1 MPYFYLQHDD
11 YVALKARVAAAVL
24 SDDASAAPPV
34 RKTHILCASLCPEMI
49 ILPSQARDKHR
60 ECTQKREIYAFLAG
74 GRRYA
79 QHRNRCAGGKT
90 LSHFVIHAH
99 KCDAMTETLFF
110 GWKE

>member
-34 RKTHILCASLCPEMI
+34 RKTHILCATLYPEMI
-49 ILPSQARDKHR
+49 ILPSQARDKHG
-60 ECTQKREIYAFLAG
+60 ECTRKREIYAFLAG

-79 QHRNRCAGGKT
+79 QHRNRCAGGKKHSHIS
-90 LSHFVIHAH
+90 LSMHTNA
-99 KCDAMTETLFF
+99 TP
-110 GWKE
+110 